1 MWRGR
6 VQWKKNWHRLFL
18 TEKRNK
24 SHCSLSSIQYCNF
37 WASKGCI
44 ESSHK
49 KESCHITYIKK
60 TSLLSKMNFL
70 RQVYYNVLLQSI
82 HTSWMFFFFIFIYF
96 LLTYCSNPAM
106 AFHKLGSK
114 FRARKISGCDW
125 MSESGVWTLQVREAG
140 E

>member
-1 MWRGR
+1 MPYYLY
-6 VQWKKNWHRLFL
+6 KKNITPFKDEFL
-18 TEKRNK
+18 
-24 SHCSLSSIQYCNF
+24 
-37 WASKGCI
+37 AS
-44 ESSHK
+44 
-49 KESCHITYIKK
+49 
-60 TSLLSKMNFL
+60 SLLQCVIAKHSHL
-70 RQVYYNVLLQSI
+70 LNV
-82 HTSWMFFFFIFIYF
+82 FFFIFIYF